1 MQLRGALKRLVHTL
15 TIPNVNREQLLNAIE
30 YFDSNLRAAP
40 TWQDWLDRDEQQF
53 ALSHDGRLYPLKT
66 IVELASGLSATEFTG
81 GDPAYRFLDKRGFS
95 LARINDPAALLSAKP
110 IPTFVIGQI
119 YDRFSEIN
127 DIFGGSRQSG
137 IAPSR
142 RAHAIFLFTGSTG
155 EKYGYTDYRD
165 DQGVY
170 WYSGEGQL
178 GDMVF
183 KSGNKAVRDHAQN
196 GQALHLF
203 KSLGKAKGQKYL
215 GEHTCGVPKFERGI
229 DKEGRERDV
238 IVFPLIPVD
247 LAYEIEQSEDAAS
260 IPPLATTLDEARHLA
275 LWAVDNNAESH
286 GATTALRNLYR
297 RSQLVKNYVLQRAA
311 GVCELCSQP
320 APFRRPNGSGYLEP
334 HHTTRLSDGG
344 LDHPKFV
351 AAICPT
357 CHRHIHYGT
366 GGNELNKRLTLL
378 IADKEPDS

>member
-1 MQLRGALKRLVHTL
+1 M
-15 TIPNVNREQLLNAIE
+15 TIPNVNREQLLEAIE
-30 YFDSNLRAAP
+30 YFDGNLRAAP
-40 TWQDWLDRDEQQF
+40 AWQGCEDRDDQQF
-53 ALSHDGRLYPLKT
+53 ALSHNNRLYPLKR
-66 IVELASGLSATEFTG
+66 IIGLASGLSDTEFPG
-81 GDPAYRFLDKRGFS
+81 GDPACRFLEKQGFS
-95 LARINDPAALLSAKP
+95 LARINDAAALLSAKP
-110 IPTFVIGQI
+110 LPSFVIGQI

-142 RAHAIFLFTGSTG
+142 RAHAIFLFTGRTG

-203 KSLGKAKGQKYL
+203 KSLGKARGQKYL

-229 DKEGRERDV
+229 DKERRERDV
-238 IVFPLIPVD
+238 IVFPLIPVN
-247 LAYEIEQSEDAAS
+247 LAREIEQSEDSAS
-260 IPPLATTLDEARHLA
+260 TPRLATTLDEARRLA
-275 LWAVDNNAESH
+275 LWAVDNNTESQ

-297 RSQLVKNYVLQRAA
+297 RSQLVRNYVLQRAA
-311 GVCELCSQP
+311 GLCELCNLP
-320 APFRRPNGSGYLEP
+320 APFRRRDGSGYLEP
-334 HHTTRLSDGG
+334 HHTNRLSDGG
-344 LDHPKFV
+344 LDHPRFV

-357 CHRHIHYGT
+357 CHRHIHYGK
-366 GGNELNKRLTLL
+366 GGNELNKRLTLI
-378 IADKEPDS
+378 IADKETNS